1 MVSVFLGEP
10 NFESDPKLSPL
21 HDAQNHNNNMGIVSS
36 VALSVQQS
44 VNRRR
49 KKPPAV
55 RFMHLSLTSGNR
67 YLFALLKP
75 KNAAIMQLDRQGGP
89 F

>member
-1 MVSVFLGEP
+1 MCKWLVVSVFLGEP
-10 NFESDPKLSPL
+10 KFESDPKLSPL

-55 RFMHLSLTSGNR
+55 RFVQLSLTSGIIDIFCLR
-67 YLFALLKP
+67 C
-75 KNAAIMQLDRQGGP
+75 
-89 F
+89 